1 VSSSTLRFACKPAA
15 AVAARTFA
23 EGKAQLVAGDRPAE
37 DRLAAGDRPAE
48 DTPVEDKPE
57 RGKLAG
63 QLDYQEGLQRSSS
76 PSLLLLG

>member
-23 EGKAQLVAGDRPAE
+23 EGKAQLV
-37 DRLAAGDRPAE
+37 AGDRPAE